1 MRILGGIFKGRD
13 LPTLTGDGCR
23 PAMAK
28 VREALFNMLAARGL
42 DLEGARVLD
51 VFAGTGSLGFE
62 ALSRGAS
69 YVQFVEANKTLA
81 RRIADNARLLGLT
94 PVRFSAAPSD
104 ALKLFARPPAKP
116 FRLAFVDPPYGR
128 DLFLPVL
135 DKLARNGF
143 MEPGGFIAAEVEHK
157 LDIPT
162 WPAPLELE
170 ADRLYGQTRILIWTL
185 PNPAPPSTPEPST
198 P

>member
-1 MRILGGIFKGRD
+1 MRILGGIYKGRD

-42 DLEGARVLD
+42 DLPGLRVLD

-62 ALSRGAS
+62 CLSRGAAFAH
-69 YVQFVEANKTLA
+69 FVEANKTLA
-81 RRIADNARLLGLT
+81 RRIADNARLLGLK
-94 PVRFSAAPSD
+94 PNAYAAAPSD
-104 ALKLFARPPAKP
+104 ALKLLAKAPREP
-116 FRLAFVDPPYGR
+116 FGLVFVDPPYGR

-135 DKLARNGF
+135 ELLAKNRWLGEEAF
-143 MEPGGFIAAEVEHK
+143 LVAEVEK
-157 LDIPT
+157 DLVIDT
-162 WPAPLELE
+162 WPDSLELE
-170 ADRLYGQTRILIWTL
+170 TDRLYGQTRILIWTHR
-185 PNPAPPSTPEPST
+185 NPGQPSTQEPSI